1 MIDFSFHPPHLTF
14 HTSHPTLSMYSC
26 SIIIIAY
33 NSCDFIPACLKSV
46 RDACKG
52 IDSQIIVLDNGSSEP
67 ILPEIK
73 DFFPE
78 VLWIDSKENLGFG
91 KGCNLAEKQAT
102 KPYLFF
108 INPDTLVSSDSFTKV
123 LDFMEE
129 HPESGTVGCR
139 ILNEDGSIQWACRR
153 SFPTPISA
161 ISKTI
166 GLAALFPKSKLLA
179 SYNMTYADPDAV
191 TEVDAISGS
200 FFCIKRDLYEKLKGF
215 DEDFFMYGEDLDLCF
230 RTKAA
235 GCKNYY
241 TPSTNILHFK
251 GQSCRTRRWGSYVD
265 FYKAMILYVK
275 KHKDQYW
282 IPIFLVTFGVVFAA
296 FVGMFF
302 RLIPKFWKMFLDLGV
317 IALWAFVFLGRGD
330 SIARSCAK
338 MGLNDDAAS
347 NCIDYSVVVKH
358 SMLNVS
364 QFEDWWL
371 VGLVAIVNMVFLIF
385 RGEYTVSSLKGEKF
399 LRYLIPLNM
408 LTVGGY
414 AAFRYFTQNPIVND
428 EISFLPYDHTWIAIV
443 VSTCLV
449 IPFALFV
456 WRRVAF
462 WINYFYRIFAKK
474 RHRSILLGGREDSLS
489 NWFDSYNVIPGI
501 EILGC
506 VSSEPEKISEE
517 NRQHLLGTLSEMESV
532 CNRTG
537 CRELLVVSNFS
548 GYREDFDINW
558 LDSLGLRVFL
568 LIGNGKEGNYAL
580 VNLKYLH

>member
-1 MIDFSFHPPHLTF
+1 
-14 HTSHPTLSMYSC
+14 MYSC

-78 VLWIDSKENLGFG
+78 VLWLDSKENLGFG

-123 LDFMEE
+123 LDFMKE

-179 SYNMTYADPDAV
+179 SYNMTYADPDAI
-191 TEVDAISGS
+191 TEVDAVSGS
-200 FFCIKRDLYEKLKGF
+200 FFCIKRDLYEELKGF

-338 MGLNDDAAS
+338 MGLSGDAAS
-347 NCIDYSVVVKH
+347 SCIDYSVVVKH
-358 SMLNVS
+358 SMLSVS

-399 LRYLIPLNM
+399 LRYLIPLN
-408 LTVGGY
+408 LLAVGGY
-414 AAFRYFTQNPIVND
+414 AAFRYFTQTPVVND
-428 EISFLPYDHTWIAIV
+428 EISFLPYDRTWIAIV
-443 VSTCLV
+443 MSTCLV

-517 NRQHLLGTLSEMESV
+517 NRQHLLGPVSEMESV

-548 GYREDFDINW
+548 GYREDFDIHW